1 MNEKKNSRGTI
12 KNEFY
17 LLSCRKGQ
25 ATILFDLMTK
35 QIQNSPQ
42 RFLTLLANFTSCRAA
57 PEIRFEFLISS
68 LVTNIHYFHNFS
80 KKN

>member
-1 MNEKKNSRGTI
+1 MNEKKTRARCI

-25 ATILFDLMTK
+25 ATILFDLATK
-35 QIQNSPQ
+35 NIQNTADH
-42 RFLTLLANFTSCRAA
+42 FLILLTNFTGCRAA
-57 PEIRFEFLISS
+57 PEIWFEFLISS
-68 LVTNIHYFHNFS
+68 FVTNIHYFQYFS